1 MDAGEIQAAAEHLA
15 RARLGGPIT
24 PLPGPGLIP
33 ETFEEGYR
41 VQFALHEILTRRGF
55 GPTVGHKIGCTTP
68 VMQAYLDI
76 DRPCAGE
83 VFAAWTFEERATIRP
98 AAHHN
103 LGFEV
108 EIAARLGAALPA
120 DGTPYDRGSVG
131 FAVESLAGA
140 FELVDERYDDRPTF
154 PAALLT
160 ADDFFNV
167 GAVLGAPQY
176 EWRDLDLETL
186 AGRLLVDGEVRGEGR
201 GADILGHPLE
211 ALAWLANTRAG
222 LGRPLEASDFVLL
235 GSVVQTVHVAAPATL
250 RAELEGLSVAQVDL
264 VE

>member
-15 RARLGGPIT
+15 RARLGGPPT
-24 PLPGPGLIP
+24 PLPGPELTP
-33 ETFEEGYR
+33 RSFEAGYR
-41 VQFALHEILTRRGF
+41 VQFALHGILTAQGF

-83 VFAAWTFEERATIRP
+83 VFEAWTFEARATIRP
-98 AAHHN
+98 AEHHN

-108 EIAARLGAALPA
+108 EIAARLGTGLPA
-120 DGTPYDRGSVG
+120 DGAPYDRESVAV
-131 FAVESLAGA
+131 AVESLAGA
-140 FELVDERYDDRPTF
+140 FELVDERYENRPAF

-176 EWRDLDLETL
+176 DWRGLDLETL
-186 AGRLLVDGEVRGEGR
+186 TGRLVVDGEARGEGR
-201 GADILGHPLE
+201 GGDILGHPLE

-222 LGRPLEASDFVLL
+222 LGRPLRAGDFVLL

-250 RAELEGLSVAQVDL
+250 RAELAGLSVAEIDL